1 MNEIDIISTIKRENL
16 DERNY
21 FNSLIESAYE
31 EQMLSE
37 DDIVNIQI
45 QILQLL
51 DEIVYKYN
59 GLDKA
64 LQDLE

>member
-1 MNEIDIISTIKRENL
+1 MNEIEVISKIKREKL

-45 QILQLL
+45 LR
-51 DEIVYKYN
+51 
-59 GLDKA
+59 GLCVA
-64 LQDLE
+64 LPFLMW